1 MNNQQ
6 QMPVVNKQV
15 TSMAQRLNVDPH
27 EMQNIV
33 MSTVM
38 PTGQN
43 VRVTNE
49 QFVSFMAV
57 ANEYKLNPLTKE
69 IYAFPTKGGGIQ
81 PIVSIDGW
89 LKIINSQPDFNG
101 MIHEDIR
108 ENGELIAIT
117 CKIYKKGID
126 QPVTVTEYMNECIG
140 ETKDKYG
147 NKTPWGRWPAR
158 MLRHKATIQAGRY
171 AFGLS
176 GIIDPDEAE
185 RYEQAGVADVRSE
198 PQEQHALPVCSE
210 EKFNENREVW
220 QGLIESKKKSVNE
233 LISTLETKTTLTDKQ
248 KIEIASWSIPEAQY
262 EEESA

>member
-1 MNNQQ
+1 MSQQNQV
-6 QMPVVNKQV
+6 PAVNSQV
-15 TSMAQRLNVDPH
+15 SAMAKRLNVDPG

-33 MSTVM
+33 ISTVM
-38 PTGQN
+38 PARTQ
-43 VRVTNE
+43 VTNE

-69 IYAFPTKGGGIQ
+69 IYAFPAKGGGIQ

-89 LKIINSQPDFNG
+89 LKIINTQPDFNG

-126 QPVTVTEYMNECIG
+126 QPVTVTEYMDECRG
-140 ETKDKYG
+140 TSD
-147 NKTPWGRWPAR
+147 PWKRWPAR

-176 GIIDPDEAE
+176 GIIDPDEAD
-185 RYEQAGVADVRSE
+185 RYE
-198 PQEQHALPVCSE
+198 
-210 EKFNENREVW
+210 
-220 QGLIESKKKSVNE
+220 ESSV
-233 LISTLETKTTLTDKQ
+233 IHSQQ
-248 KIEIASWSIPEAQY
+248 KIEPAETNIEYYSDDEFNEKFPAWSDLIEAGKKSANDLIAMVQSKGKHFTDEQKTALA
-262 EEESA
+262 ECEHGGGK